1 MARQNSRTYRYSS
14 TAYVNTNAYA
24 GNQKIVNPGYPMATA
39 KSASSRYTYN
49 ARDRLRE
56 IQDLR
61 YSNTFLSQERV
72 DQIFGVDLDSS
83 YCREDGEEICEAK
96 DDFYYK
102 SPEELEEGFQYS
114 LPLESVD
121 EVEAKLVRAI
131 KKYREATAKM
141 AGMAL
146 LWHDLMEDLEDN
158 PHLQEAFDR
167 FHMLR
172 KLSGG
177 NC

>member
-14 TAYVNTNAYA
+14 TAYVNTNAYSGSQA
-24 GNQKIVNPGYPMATA
+24 YAQQSLNYPV
-39 KSASSRYTYN
+39 ASKRSN
-49 ARDRLRE
+49 AIPNHRDRMRE
-56 IQDLR
+56 IKNLR
-61 YSNTFLSQERV
+61 YDNTFLNQDRV
-72 DQIFGVDLDSS
+72 EQIFGVELDSD
-83 YCREDGEEICEAK
+83 YCRDGNEIVDDIDVED
-96 DDFYYK
+96 FFYK
-102 SPEELEEGFQYS
+102 SSPEIEEGYQYS
-114 LPLESVD
+114 LNLENVD

-131 KKYREATAKM
+131 RKYREATAKM

-158 PHLQEAFDR
+158 PHLQEAYDR

-177 NC
+177 TC